1 MRSELRRFAPYL
13 LLLGMLLQVPPLRA
27 EEPAGATPT
36 ATRVEAP
43 ASAALKRAVDAALET
58 CAPDIKTYC
67 ATVTPGEGRILA
79 CVIAHKDKVSEACR
93 TALGT
98 LELPDMTLRLNS
110 TTSYPTLEERQL
122 GEPNRDAEGKAVVW
136 DRALPFLAQNV
147 IDLGFDLPKPYGIA
161 VIPAWIKQDLVLKD
175 LAISINNGPMTKI
188 DFVDFGSPQVENQ
201 ALQVK
206 LDAWLFPFMNVFT
219 TFGWF
224 NGKAA
229 IPLKIEGTDLFPGL
243 CAITPASPL
252 CVRTYSAIARPEYE
266 GRNIALGV
274 NLAMGWDRFFV
285 TLPITYAWTDVNIL
299 DTTVT
304 AFNISPRFG
313 VTGDLGKWGVI
324 APFLGINY
332 LSAEVDLAGRVT
344 FDTPGGPSGD
354 STTVDFQINQSNKDK
369 INYLL
374 GFNWD
379 FSKTWSVMA
388 EAGIGGSR
396 QSFISALTFRF

>member
-1 MRSELRRFAPYL
+1 M
-13 LLLGMLLQVPPLRA
+13 LLGVLLQGSPLHA
-27 EEPAGATPT
+27 EERADAALAAQGA
-36 ATRVEAP
+36 EAR
-43 ASAALKRAVDAALET
+43 ASAALERAVDAALQA
-58 CAPDIKTYC
+58 CSLDVATYC
-67 ATVTPGEGRILA
+67 ATVTPGEGRVLA
-79 CVIAHKDKVSEACR
+79 CVIAHKDKVSGACR
-93 TALGT
+93 TALGR

-122 GEPNRDAEGKAVVW
+122 GEPNRDAQGNKVVW
-136 DRALPFLAQNV
+136 DRALPFLAQQV

-161 VIPAWIKQDLVLKD
+161 IIPAWIKQDLVLKD
-175 LAISINNGPMTKI
+175 LAISFNNGPMTKI

-206 LDAWLFPFMNVFT
+206 LDAWVFPFMNVFT

-224 NGKAA
+224 NGKAN
-229 IPLKIEGTDLFPGL
+229 IPLKVEGTDLFPSL
-243 CAITPASPL
+243 CSVTPASPL

-313 VTGDLGKWGVI
+313 VTGDLGRWGII
-324 APFLGINY
+324 APFLGVNY

-344 FDTPGGPSGD
+344 FETPGGPSGD
-354 STTVDFQINQSNKDK
+354 TTTVDFEINQSNKDK

-396 QSFISALTFRF
+396 QSFISAVTFRF